1 MNQVPTSAVFVA
13 VCLRDN
19 KLQYPVEEL
28 PVNIST
34 PLHAHVHLWLLK
46 SYYKVNLSWYVSPFV
61 FPHFLIDYSLPPCVV
76 SRLNAPEAP
85 TKARFLTLGS
95 KFRYSGRTQAQTR
108 MASSLIDRPAPSF
121 ERTSSKRISRS
132 LDGGNARAHFNTKKG
147 INIEFHLLN
156 YLIGKTL
163 EPFSDLW
170 SPVEQPPTINH
181 PKKKKSSMISGIT
194 ELQTV
199 CCKTHYLLQ
208 NKERSRF

>member
-13 VCLRDN
+13 VCLRDS

-34 PLHAHVHLWLLK
+34 PLHTHVHLWLLK

-61 FPHFLIDYSLPPCVV
+61 FPHFLVDCSPPTPSAV

-132 LDGGNARAHFNTKKG
+132 LDGGNVRAHFNTKKG
-147 INIEFHLLN
+147 IKIVFHLLK

-163 EPFSDLW
+163 DPFSDLW
-170 SPVEQPPTINH
+170 SPVEQPHTIDH
-181 PKKKKSSMISGIT
+181 PKKSSMISAIT

-199 CCKTHYLLQ
+199 CQPKLQ
-208 NKERSRF
+208 NSLLTPK